1 MDSGSMKWQLYA
13 TVVALLAIATAGIY
27 YKLHYLKFSLVP
39 NERAAIWQIE
49 GRIDF
54 VGDGTT
60 PIRISLA
67 APERHPGYRLF
78 SMDELSRPGYSF
90 AYENSGDQRR
100 AEWTSPPVAGKQTVA
115 FRMRIYDTLFSKDRL
130 EGAPPELGPQP
141 FWENDAAT
149 YVAHEIVKQASEND
163 TKPPQIVHSILKH
176 VFQPESGSRINILL
190 PTPIKRGDRL
200 ELALNLLRLAEIPAR
215 PVYGLQL
222 VDGRRRVRI
231 IPTVETYHD
240 GAWHGYDALN
250 ATPGFPDQ
258 FLALRRGDRS
268 MYDVEGGSNSS
279 IRFSIAR
286 TTVPASVLT
295 AARTDTFGR
304 TLASLSVYDLPLES
318 QNAFK
323 RIALIPVGILLVVII
338 RNLVGIQT
346 MGTFMPVLI
355 AMAFLDTT
363 LVPGLISFLSIVIV
377 GLFIRFYLE
386 RLNLLLVPRIAA
398 VVLVVITLMKGFSLV
413 SHEIGFTQG
422 LSVTLFPLIIM
433 AWTIER
439 ASILWEE
446 DGPYNTMKQFVA
458 SLGTGVLCF
467 FVMDSRHVQHLTFA
481 FMEIDLII
489 LAVILLLGSYTG
501 YRLTELRR
509 FKSLVMK

>member
-1 MDSGSMKWQLYA
+1 MDSSTIKKRLYV
-13 TVVALLAIATAGIY
+13 TVIALLVVATAGIF

-39 NERAAIWQIE
+39 NEREALWQIE
-49 GRIDF
+49 GRIEF
-54 VGDGTT
+54 IGNGET
-60 PIRISLA
+60 PIRVSLA
-67 APERHPGYRLF
+67 APERHPGYRLL
-78 SMDELSRPGYSF
+78 SMDELSPRSYSF
-90 AYENSGDQRR
+90 RFDNMGDLRR
-100 AEWTSPPVAGKQTVA
+100 AEWLSLPAKGKQTVA

-130 EGAPPELGPQP
+130 EGAPPELGPEP
-141 FWENDAAT
+141 FWENEAASF
-149 YVAHEIVKQASEND
+149 VAHELVEQISADNA
-163 TKPPQIVHSILKH
+163 KPSQIVHAILKH
-176 VFQPESGSRINILL
+176 VFQPEPGSRINILL
-190 PTPIKRGDRL
+190 PAPIHQGDRL
-200 ELALNLLRLAEIPAR
+200 ELSLSLLRLAEIPAR
-215 PVYGLQL
+215 AVYGLQL

-231 IPTVETYHD
+231 IPTVEAYFD
-240 GAWHGYDALN
+240 GAWHGYDAEN
-250 ATPGFPDQ
+250 ATTGFPEQ
-258 FLALRRGDRS
+258 YLALRRGDKS
-268 MYDVEGGSNSS
+268 MFDVEGGSNSS
-279 IRFSIAR
+279 IRFSIVR

-295 AARTDTFGR
+295 SSRTDTLGR

-323 RIALIPVGILLVVII
+323 RIALIPIGILIVVII
-338 RNLVGIQT
+338 RNLIGIQT

-363 LVPGLISFLSIVIV
+363 LIPGLISFMSIVVV
-377 GLFIRFYLE
+377 GLLIRFYLE

-398 VVLVVITLMKGFSLV
+398 VVLVVITLMKAFSLA

-446 DGPYNTMKQFVA
+446 DGPYNTLKQFSA
-458 SLGTGVLCF
+458 SLGTGILCF